1 MKLGTTILAG
11 CAPGPAIECAA
22 CWQEDKQG
30 MVEEGLASREGFE
43 PPTRCFEGRSLCTLW
58 HRITHP
64 ERNPSSYQLKM
75 AAMSLVMRKLSL
87 DQQLAPQPGGLSG
100 SLLPCHA
107 PAASSSAPTASPVG
121 PPPLPASWQ
130 RSSESSAVRGQ
141 SGGHMGQ
148 PS

>member
-1 MKLGTTILAG
+1 
-11 CAPGPAIECAA
+11 
-22 CWQEDKQG
+22 
-30 MVEEGLASREGFE
+30 
-43 PPTRCFEGRSLCTLW
+43 
-58 HRITHP
+58 
-64 ERNPSSYQLKM
+64 LKM
-75 AAMSLVMRKLSL
+75 AAMPLVMRKLSL